1 MKKTVFV
8 IMTLLI
14 ALMVSGT
21 VHAKTASEYDAAVKS
36 YYSGKYKD
44 AVRHLQGYI
53 AQHPDP
59 AAYYLMGYSLY
70 KLKRFDEAN
79 EYFRDAY
86 LINPAYTPIKESADQ
101 PAARKPRRKVVKPET
116 EAAADQRPAEP
127 QAKQPK
133 QEAAQKPAAQP
144 PKPADTVKTEPAKQA
159 TPQAVPAP
167 APQQPAPPVASP
179 PTPAAPAPQ
188 PGPQTVQP
196 PVPMQP
202 VPMPSKKMPGG
213 ADGMTALPLLM
224 GGLLAG
230 SLMVVFGILL
240 AFYVFFSLCM
250 YLIAKKLNVPA
261 AWTAWVPLLNLWA
274 FVGSA
279 GKPWW
284 WILLLFVPLLN
295 FFIGVYLWLCI
306 TENLGKNK
314 WLGLLMLVPIVN
326 MIFLAV
332 LAFSKDSGSAPA
344 APESELE

>member
-8 IMTLLI
+8 IMALLI
-14 ALMVSGT
+14 AVMVSGT
-21 VHAKTASEYDAAVKS
+21 AYAKAVSEYDAAVKS

-44 AVRHLQGYI
+44 AVRHLEGYI

-86 LINPAYTPIKESADQ
+86 LINPAYTPIKESAGQ
-101 PAARKPRRKVVKPET
+101 PVTRKPRKVIKPET
-116 EAAADQRPAEP
+116 EAAA
-127 QAKQPK
+127 
-133 QEAAQKPAAQP
+133 AQKPAESQTKQPQQESAQ
-144 PKPADTVKTEPAKQA
+144 KPAPPVQPDKKPAI
-159 TPQAVPAP
+159 PQAAPAP
-167 APQQPAPPVASP
+167 APQQSAPPVASP
-179 PTPAAPAPQ
+179 PTPAAPVAPAAPQ
-188 PGPQTVQP
+188 PGPQPVQP

-202 VPMPSKKMPGG
+202 LPMPSQKLPDGAGG
-213 ADGMTALPLLM
+213 LALLM
-224 GGLLAG
+224 GGLFAG
-230 SLMVVFGILL
+230 SLLLVFGILL

-284 WILLLFVPLLN
+284 WILLLFVPLVN
-295 FFIGVYLWLCI
+295 FFVGIYLWLCI

-332 LAFSKDSGSAPA
+332 LAFSKDTGSAPA
-344 APESELE
+344 ATELE